1 MALKAGL
8 GQNAAD
14 IPIEFEARR
23 GGAQPECCQQAG
35 KDEA

>member
-23 GGAQPECCQQAG
+23 GGAQPECYHQAG
-35 KDEA
+35 E